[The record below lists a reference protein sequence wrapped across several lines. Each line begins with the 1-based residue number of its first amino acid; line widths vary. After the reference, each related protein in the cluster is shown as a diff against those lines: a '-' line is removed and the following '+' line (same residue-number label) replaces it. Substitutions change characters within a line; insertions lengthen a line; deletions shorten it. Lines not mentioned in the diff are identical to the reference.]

1 MSEKVIVKFTKPWR
15 GYSPGE
21 IAGFD
26 ESVVEALVGGGVAS
40 HHVPASAAASAT
52 TALPEKRPKAG
63 DKKVTSRAGASKVP
77 VAEPQTPA
85 VALTSA
91 LPDETLDPSGDPGV
105 DENAD
110 GAPGAGDSEPG
121 TGAEGEPGS
130 TDDDDDDGK
139 P

>member
-40 HHVPASAAASAT
+40 HHVPASAAASTAT
-52 TALPEKRPKAG
+52 PLTGKRPKAG
-63 DKKVTSRAGASKVP
+63 DKNATSRAGASKAP

-91 LPDETLDPSGDPGV
+91 LPDETLDPSGDPGG
-105 DENAD
+105 DENAVSD
-110 GAPGAGDSEPG
+110 PGAGDSEPG

-130 TDDDDDDGK
+130 ADDDDDDGK

>member
-1 MSEKVIVKFTKPWR
+1 MSEKVIVKFSKPWR

-52 TALPEKRPKAG
+52 TSLPEKRPKVG

-85 VALTSA
+85 VALASA
-91 LPDETLDPSGDPGV
+91 LSDENLEPSGEPGG
-105 DENAD
+105 DENAVSD
-110 GAPGAGDSEPG
+110 PGAGDSEPG
-121 TGAEGEPGS
+121 TGAQGEPGYA
-130 TDDDDDDGK
+130 DDDDDGGK